1 MDLLRQRM
9 QEKLD
14 GVLSEELT
22 RDLLRRLAEDAEAAR
37 EYARLEIVDGLLSS
51 APQMRAPQRLAV
63 TIMARLAQTIEL
75 QARLQALPPALRS
88 QVMQSLS
95 LSMVAAMPTMVGAA
109 WMTLNRQAD
118 PQLLQATLERVVML
132 MLLQIEAQLMLL
144 DAVEPFLRDDPQLAA
159 ICLRLMPSML
169 EEMLNTLDQASADG
183 RPSFK
188 LNLADDV

>member
-22 RDLLRRLAEDAEAAR
+22 RDLLRQLAEDAEAAR
-37 EYARLEIVDGLLSS
+37 EYARLETVDTLLGS
-51 APQMRAPQRLAV
+51 APQVRAPQRLAA
-63 TIMARLAQTIEL
+63 TIMARLVQTIEL

-88 QVMQSLS
+88 PMVQSLS
-95 LSMVAAMPTMVGAA
+95 LSMVAAMPMMMGAA

-118 PQLLQATLERVVML
+118 SQALHQILEQVVVL

-159 ICLRLMPSML
+159 ACLRLMPSML
-169 EEMLNTLDQASADG
+169 EELLSALDQA
-183 RPSFK
+183 
-188 LNLADDV
+188 

>member
-1 MDLLRQRM
+1 MDPLRQRM

-22 RDLLRRLAEDAEAAR
+22 RDLLRQLAEDAEAAR
-37 EYARLEIVDGLLSS
+37 EYARLETVDTLLSS
-51 APQMRAPQRLAV
+51 APQVRAPQRLAV

-75 QARLQALPPALRS
+75 QARLQVLPPALRS

-95 LSMVAAMPTMVGAA
+95 LSMMAAMPMMVGAA

-118 PQLLQATLERVVML
+118 AQALQQMLEQVLML
-132 MLLQIEAQLMLL
+132 MLLQVEAQLTLL

-159 ICLRLMPSML
+159 ACLRLVPSML
-169 EEMLNTLDQASADG
+169 EELLNTLDQA
-183 RPSFK
+183 
-188 LNLADDV
+188 